1 MVLFV
6 YLKKCLHQ
14 DKNRVKAIVIPHPCA
29 TMWFKMTPDWW
40 QLITVTMTILIHL
53 FCFAK
58 TKTTRGSMRCQDC
71 RCRWN
76 VVYINFK
83 STIGKLKL
91 FLLSNHMQGSQIHWR
106 IKQHMN
112 HDVTPYGMSL
122 HYNRCYCTTKKK
134 IQPSNFN
141 FQM

>member
-1 MVLFV
+1 MLLNGCFCLFE
-6 YLKKCLHQ
+6 KCLHQ
-14 DKNRVKAIVIPHPCA
+14 DENRVEAIVISHPCA

-40 QLITVTMTILIHL
+40 QLITVTMAILIHL
-53 FCFAK
+53 FCLA
-58 TKTTRGSMRCQDC
+58 KTTRWSMRCC
-71 RCRWN
+71 WN
-76 VVYINFK
+76 VAYINFK
-83 STIGKLKL
+83 STIGKSKL

-122 HYNRCYCTTKKK
+122 HYNRCYCITKKK